1 MAKLKEYNGR
11 YCESEYED
19 AFISFLEA
27 EGWKYASGNQ
37 IARITKRNVLIADD
51 FKTIYRRHK
60 SGFDR

>member
-37 IARITKRNVLIADD
+37 IARITECIDC
-51 FKTIYRRHK
+51 
-60 SGFDR
+60 

>member
-51 FKTIYRRHK
+51 FKQ
-60 SGFDR
+60 

>member
-27 EGWKYASGNQ
+27 EGWILSH
-37 IARITKRNVLIADD
+37 R
-51 FKTIYRRHK
+51 K
-60 SGFDR
+60 SQTGFMAAEGL